1 MTEPDD
7 LQASVAKWTKE
18 DPHFSLLVK
27 AFQQNE
33 HLLDELVR
41 CREAQHLTQREVALR
56 MGTSQSAVDRVE
68 SGDVDPRLSTIQRLA
83 VALGGM
89 VEMRIVRAAESATMM
104 PGSYTAEAG
113 ITSWLPVSS
122 DIDVT
127 AVPDQ
132 PASKAGRK

>member
-1 MTEPDD
+1 MTERDD
-7 LQASVAKWTKE
+7 LQVSVAKWSKE
-18 DPHFSLLVK
+18 DPDFSLLVK

-41 CREAQHLTQREVALR
+41 CRESQHLTQREVAVR

-68 SGDVDPRLSTIQRLA
+68 SGDVDPRLSTVQRLA
-83 VALGGM
+83 VALGGI
-89 VEMRIVRAAESATMM
+89 VEMRIVRTAESANVVG
-104 PGSYTAEAG
+104 GSCITEAG
-113 ITSWLPVSS
+113 ITSWLPFSP
-122 DIDVT
+122 DIDTT